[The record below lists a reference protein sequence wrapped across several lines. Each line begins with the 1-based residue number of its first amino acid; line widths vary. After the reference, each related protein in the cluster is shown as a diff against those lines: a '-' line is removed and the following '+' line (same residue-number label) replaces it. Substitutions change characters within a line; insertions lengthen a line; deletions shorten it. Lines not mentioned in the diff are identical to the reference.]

1 MPFSST
7 VVVENQNDFASR
19 GYLAKS
25 GDVFV
30 LGNLEGASGIPWVES
45 RDAVKYP
52 TIHKK
57 PSLAPLV
64 PPGKDHPV

>member
-7 VVVENQNDFASR
+7 VVVENGNDFASR

-30 LGNLEGASGIPWVES
+30 LGNLEGARGIP
-45 RDAVKYP
+45 
-52 TIHKK
+52 
-57 PSLAPLV
+57 
-64 PPGKDHPV
+64 

>member
-7 VVVENQNDFASR
+7 VVVENGNDFASR

-30 LGNLEGASGIPWVES
+30 LGNLEGASGIP
-45 RDAVKYP
+45 
-52 TIHKK
+52 
-57 PSLAPLV
+57 
-64 PPGKDHPV
+64 